1 MRVAGKPPRMFRL
14 EADRLI
20 DGIHDV
26 PREPG
31 EIVVAG
37 ERIVAVR
44 GALAGAEPRDQELV
58 LSCPGCTLLP
68 GLIDFHS
75 HVGIDTRRPDLAAQV
90 QVPPSHY
97 LARGI
102 GLLQEDLYAGVTT
115 VRLCGDRYG
124 ADLALRRTVEGG
136 TVIGPR
142 LLAAGRAIRS
152 PHSSGGAVASV
163 LTDDVEEISRAVRE
177 NLDAGADLVKLFVS
191 GGVGDPA
198 RAPTECYY
206 TEAHVAAAVR
216 QARAANRPVGAH
228 LLGGP
233 GVAAAV
239 GGGVD
244 VIEHGWFLTDGD
256 LDLVDRHHV
265 LLTITL
271 GVLCGPHGHAFGGDP
286 VPQARLRALGDAAR
300 ETTRKVIARRLP
312 YVLGTDAVHGC
323 LADELR
329 WVVALGES
337 PLRAIRAATVR
348 PAVALG
354 LGDRLGSL
362 EPGKVA
368 DVIAVEGN
376 PLEDVEAMTR
386 VRLIVSRGRIVRAA
400 DLGGGTGGESRVH
413 RSG

>member
-1 MRVAGKPPRMFRL
+1 MFRL

-20 DGIHDV
+20 DGVHDL

-31 EIVVAG
+31 EIAIAG
-37 ERIVAVR
+37 ERIVAVGR
-44 GALAGAEPRDQELV
+44 ESRASGPAPSLV
-58 LSCPGCTLLP
+58 LSLPGCTLLP

-75 HVGIDTRRPDLAAQV
+75 HVGIDTRRSDLVVQV
-90 QVPPSHY
+90 QAPPGEY

-102 GLLQEDLYAGVTT
+102 GLLQEDLCAGTTT
-115 VRLCGDRYG
+115 VRLCGDRHG
-124 ADLALRRTVEGG
+124 ADLALRRAAEDGS
-136 TVIGPR
+136 IIAPR
-142 LLAAGRAIRS
+142 PRVAGRAIRS
-152 PHSSGGAVASV
+152 PRTSGGAVASV
-163 LTDDVEEISRAVRE
+163 LTDDAGEISRAVQE
-177 NLDAGADLVKLFVS
+177 NLDAGVDLVKLFVS

-198 RAPTECYY
+198 RDPTECVY

-216 QARAANRPVGAH
+216 HAHAAGRPVAVH

-256 LDLVDRHHV
+256 LGLMARRNV

-271 GVLCGPHGHAFGGDP
+271 GVLCGPRGHLFGGDP
-286 VPQARLRALGDAAR
+286 TARARLGALGEAAR
-300 ETTRKVIARRLP
+300 ETARKVIARRLP

-329 WVVALGES
+329 WVVVLGES
-337 PLRAIRAATVR
+337 PSRAIRAATAR

-354 LGDRLGSL
+354 LGDQLGSL
-362 EPGKVA
+362 ESGKVA

-376 PLEDVEAMTR
+376 PLEDIEAMTR
-386 VRLIVSRGRIVRAA
+386 VRLVVSRGRIVRAA
-400 DLGGGTGGESRVH
+400 DLEGRSDEKDRV
-413 RSG
+413 RRPG

>member
-1 MRVAGKPPRMFRL
+1 MLRL
-14 EADRLI
+14 TADRLI
-20 DGIHDV
+20 DGIHDL

-44 GALAGAEPRDQELV
+44 GALAGAEPRDQQLG

-75 HVGIDTRRPDLAAQV
+75 HVGIDTRRSDLAAQV
-90 QVPPSHY
+90 QVPPSQY
-97 LARGI
+97 LAHGI
-102 GLLQEDLYAGVTT
+102 GLLQEDLCAGATT

-124 ADLALRRTVEGG
+124 ADLALRRAVEDG

-152 PHSSGGAVASV
+152 PQSSGGAVVSV
-163 LTDDVEEISRAVRE
+163 LTDDVEEVSRAVRE

-198 RAPTECYY
+198 RDPSECYY

-216 QARAANRPVGAH
+216 QAHAAGRPVAVH
-228 LLGGP
+228 LLGGR

-271 GVLCGPHGHAFGGDP
+271 GVLCGPHGHPFGDASST
-286 VPQARLRALGDAAR
+286 QARLRALGEAAR
-300 ETTRKVIARRLP
+300 ETARKVIARRLP

-337 PLRAIRAATVR
+337 PSRAIRAATAR

-362 EPGKVA
+362 EPGKIA

-376 PLEDVEAMTR
+376 PLEDIEAMTR
-386 VRLIVSRGRIVRAA
+386 VRLIVSRGRVVHAA
-400 DLGGGTGGESRVH
+400 DLGGRSDGESGVH

>member
-1 MRVAGKPPRMFRL
+1 MFRL

-20 DGIHDV
+20 DGAHDL
-26 PREPG
+26 PHEPG
-31 EIVVAG
+31 VIVIADGHITAVGG
-37 ERIVAVR
+37 ESRAS
-44 GALAGAEPRDQELV
+44 EPAPSFILT
-58 LSCPGCTLLP
+58 LSGCTLLP
-68 GLIDFHS
+68 GLVDFHS
-75 HVGIDTRRPDLAAQV
+75 HVGIDTRRSDLAVQV
-90 QVPPSHY
+90 QAPPGEY

-102 GLLQEDLYAGVTT
+102 GLLQEDLCAGATT
-115 VRLCGDRYG
+115 IRLCGDHHD
-124 ADLALRRTVEGG
+124 ADLALRRAVEDD
-136 TVIGPR
+136 TIIAPR

-152 PHSSGGAVASV
+152 RRSSGGAVVSV
-163 LTDDVEEISRAVRE
+163 VTDDAGEISRAVQE
-177 NLDAGADLVKLFVS
+177 NIEAGVDLVKLFVS

-198 RAPTECYY
+198 RDPTECFY

-216 QARAANRPVGAH
+216 PAHAAGRPVAVH

-256 LDLVDRHHV
+256 LDLMVRRNV

-271 GVLCGPHGHAFGGDP
+271 GVLCGPHGHLFGGDP
-286 VPQARLRALGDAAR
+286 TAQARLGALGEAAR
-300 ETTRKVIARRLP
+300 ETARKVIARRLP
-312 YVLGTDAVHGC
+312 YVLGTDAVHGS

-337 PLRAIRAATVR
+337 PSRAIRAATAR
-348 PAVALG
+348 PAAALG
-354 LGDRLGSL
+354 LGDQLGSL

-376 PLEDVEAMTR
+376 PLDDIEAMTR
-386 VRLIVSRGRIVRAA
+386 VRLVVSRGRVVRAVGV
-400 DLGGGTGGESRVH
+400 GGRSDEEDRV
-413 RSG
+413 RRPG

>member
-1 MRVAGKPPRMFRL
+1 M
-14 EADRLI
+14 
-20 DGIHDV
+20 
-26 PREPG
+26 
-31 EIVVAG
+31 
-37 ERIVAVR
+37 
-44 GALAGAEPRDQELV
+44 
-58 LSCPGCTLLP
+58 
-68 GLIDFHS
+68 
-75 HVGIDTRRPDLAAQV
+75 
-90 QVPPSHY
+90 
-97 LARGI
+97 
-102 GLLQEDLYAGVTT
+102 
-115 VRLCGDRYG
+115 
-124 ADLALRRTVEGG
+124 
-136 TVIGPR
+136 
-142 LLAAGRAIRS
+142 
-152 PHSSGGAVASV
+152 ASV
-163 LTDDVEEISRAVRE
+163 LTDDGEEISRAVQE
-177 NLDAGADLVKLFVS
+177 NIDAGADLVKLFVS

-198 RAPTECYY
+198 RDPTECWY

-216 QARAANRPVGAH
+216 RAHAAGRPVAVH

-256 LDLVDRHHV
+256 LDLVARHNV

-271 GVLCGPHGHAFGGDP
+271 GVLCGPHGHAFGGNP
-286 VPQARLRALGDAAR
+286 AVQARLRALGEGAR
-300 ETTRKVIARRLP
+300 ETARKVIARRLP

-337 PLRAIRAATVR
+337 PSCAIRAATTR

-376 PLEDVEAMTR
+376 PLDDIESLTR
-386 VRLIVSRGRIVRAA
+386 IRLVVSRGRVVRAA
-400 DLGGGTGGESRVH
+400 ERGGTSDA
-413 RSG
+413 